1 MDKVHRRIS
10 SKVLNNLFLLRQ
22 ADQYNLGNRLQ
33 FIILNVKSVNHGLES
48 LKYLRP
54 RIWETI
60 PLNLKEIDSL
70 KNFGIQKHARVSPA
84 KYILKT

>member
-1 MDKVHRRIS
+1 MHQVHRRIS

-22 ADQYNLGNRLQ
+22 ADQYNLGNRSQ
-33 FIILNVKSVNHGLES
+33 FVILNVKTVNHGLES

-60 PLNLKEIDSL
+60 PSHLKEIDSL
-70 KNFGIQKHARVSPA
+70 KNFGIQKRAHVSPA